1 MKHMIKALAIVLA
14 LMLIGGAALA
24 EVVTTANVWLR
35 SGPGLNY
42 DQVTSYKEGKSLTFL
57 GETQMDDRPVL
68 WYKVS
73 DGKNTGWISSR
84 YAELKNETLPE
95 PNATE
100 APAAPVEAPVE
111 ATAEPAEAPAAFV
124 EPEGDAEETEAPTVA
139 DGALDVGKL
148 FADLVTPDKAG
159 DADLVELSNYYLD
172 DLVTAAKEIGL
183 ISYREVES
191 EVPYQYYN
199 DAVIVAG
206 NQNVEHVEVFGAGY
220 AVFGVRVGMS
230 VGEAMACLNAAGLDY
245 LPSMNGVSY
254 EHPAGES
261 AFYVDENGHDSC
273 VNVFTDPQNMVV
285 EIDWST
291 YTG

>member
-1 MKHMIKALAIVLA
+1 MKRTTKALALILA

-35 SGPGLNY
+35 AEPNREAEAI
-42 DQVTSYKEGKSLTFL
+42 TSYKEGKSLKFL
-57 GETQMDDRPVL
+57 GETQMDERPVL
-68 WYKVS
+68 WYKVT
-73 DGKNTGWISSR
+73 DGKNTGWVSSM
-84 YAELKNETLPE
+84 YTEIKNETLPE

-100 APAAPVEAPVE
+100 APAAPEAE
-111 ATAEPAEAPAAFV
+111 AAEPAEVPAEAPVFA
-124 EPEGDAEETEAPTVA
+124 EPEGDAEEEAPTVA
-139 DGALDVGKL
+139 DGAMDVGKL
-148 FADLVTPDKAG
+148 FADIVTPANTEE
-159 DADLVELSNYYLD
+159 ADLVELSSYYLD
-172 DLVTAAKEIGL
+172 DLVTAANEIGL
-183 ISYREVES
+183 IGYREVES

-230 VGEAMACLNAAGLDY
+230 VGEAIACLNAAGLDY
-245 LPSMNGVSY
+245 LPSVNGVTY

-273 VNVFTDPQNMVV
+273 VNVYTDAANMVI